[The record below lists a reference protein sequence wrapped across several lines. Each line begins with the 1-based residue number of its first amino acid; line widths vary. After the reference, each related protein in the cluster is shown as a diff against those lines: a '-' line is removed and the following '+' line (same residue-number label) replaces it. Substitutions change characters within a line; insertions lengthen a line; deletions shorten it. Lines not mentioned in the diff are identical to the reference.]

1 MIRPFEKNAKNHCLF
16 RESLII
22 QRSADVRKIPY
33 FCAVRNFFEV
43 PFSKIIDNQQEK
55 VKNIYEQ
62 SSKQRFFIIDN
73 FPFSLYK

>member
-1 MIRPFEKNAKNHCLF
+1 MQC
-16 RESLII
+16 
-22 QRSADVRKIPY
+22 RSAEESVLLHGKE
-33 FCAVRNFFEV
+33 FLEV

>member
-1 MIRPFEKNAKNHCLF
+1 MQC
-16 RESLII
+16 
-22 QRSADVRKIPY
+22 RSAEESVLLRGKD
-33 FCAVRNFFEV
+33 FLEV

-73 FPFSLYK
+73 CPFSLYK

>member
-1 MIRPFEKNAKNHCLF
+1 MAELC
-16 RESLII
+16 REDSVLL
-22 QRSADVRKIPY
+22 RGKE
-33 FCAVRNFFEV
+33 FFEV

-73 FPFSLYK
+73 CPFSLYK